1 MAAHEHWQM
10 DASAP
15 ELYERYLV
23 PAITSVWADD
33 LLDRIEPEHEESV
46 LDVACGTGVV
56 ARRLAERGHVGRLVG
71 VDLNGA
77 MLAIAR
83 AKSRE
88 VEWVEGSALCL
99 PFASRSFDVV
109 LCQLGLQFFPD
120 RPQALRE
127 IARVLRSSGRLG
139 LSVYSSIERTPAA
152 YAFVQA
158 LDKFL
163 GAESSRTKRAEH
175 LSCGADE
182 VGNWVRQAGFDRAQV
197 ETVTKQIS
205 FPSALDY
212 VRFQLTATP
221 MAALLKGEDEAGRAR
236 LIAEIAD
243 DVAGRLGPSTLA
255 NGRLTFPQE
264 SFVVVASLR

>member
-23 PAITSVWADD
+23 PAITSVWAED
-33 LLDRIEPEHEESV
+33 LLDRLGPAKGESV
-46 LDVACGTGVV
+46 PDVACGTGVV
-56 ARRLAERGHVGRLVG
+56 ARRLAERGHAGRLVG

-77 MLAIAR
+77 MLAIAQG
-83 AKSRE
+83 KSNDIK
-88 VEWVEGSALCL
+88 WIEGSALDL

-109 LCQLGLQFFPD
+109 LCQLGVQFFPD

-127 IARVLRSSGRLG
+127 MARVLLPSGRLG
-139 LSVYSSIERTPAA
+139 LSVYSAIEHTPAA
-152 YAFVQA
+152 HAFVQA
-158 LDKFL
+158 LDNFL

-175 LSCGADE
+175 LSCGADA
-182 VGNWVRQAGFDRAQV
+182 VGNWVRQAGFGRVRV
-197 ETVTKQIS
+197 ETVTKQIG

-221 MAALLKGEDEAGRAR
+221 MAALLKEEDDAGRERVIKA
-236 LIAEIAD
+236 ISD
-243 DVAGRLGPSTLA
+243 DVAARMDPSMLA

>member
-1 MAAHEHWQM
+1 MLVQEHWQM

-15 ELYERYLV
+15 ELYDRYLV
-23 PAITSVWADD
+23 PAITSIWADD
-33 LLDRIEPEHEESV
+33 LLDRIGPRGGESV

-56 ARRLAERGHVGRLVG
+56 ACRLAERGHVGRLAG
-71 VDLNGA
+71 VDLNAA
-77 MLAIAR
+77 MLTVAR
-83 AKSRE
+83 SKSSDI
-88 VEWVEGSALCL
+88 EWTEGSALDL
-99 PFASRSFDVV
+99 PFAARSFDVV

-120 RPQALRE
+120 RPHALRE
-127 IARVLRSSGRLG
+127 MARVLRSKGRLG
-139 LSVYSSIERTPAA
+139 LSVYSAIEHTPAA
-152 YAFVQA
+152 HAFVRA

-182 VGNWVRQAGFDRAQV
+182 VGDWVRQAGFDRVRVQ
-197 ETVTKQIS
+197 TVSKQIR

-221 MAALLKGEDEAGRAR
+221 MAQLLKAEHAASRERM
-236 LIAEIAD
+236 IAAIAD
-243 DVAGRLGPSTLA
+243 DVAGRLDPSMLA

-264 SFVVVASLR
+264 SFVVVAYLP